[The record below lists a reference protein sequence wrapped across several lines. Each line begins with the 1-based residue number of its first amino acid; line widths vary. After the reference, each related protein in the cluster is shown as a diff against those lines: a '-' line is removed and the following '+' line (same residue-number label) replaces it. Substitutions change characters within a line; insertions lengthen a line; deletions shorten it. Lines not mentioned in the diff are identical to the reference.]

1 MTTTICGTNTIF
13 LLLQCKNKAFSSVSK
28 TQIDI
33 DAIWTVRIGLRETIP
48 FKNYL
53 EHDKAGSWSS

>member
-33 DAIWTVRIGLRETIP
+33 YAIRTVWIGLRETIS
-48 FKNYL
+48 FKDCL
-53 EHDKAGSWSS
+53 EHDKAGRWSC